1 MAKKT
6 KKYADG
12 GDIYEGTDLAR
23 AMGVRGV
30 PEPGLEAMYPEQ
42 YMGGVGSIKGVGG
55 SALKAVAP
63 KKTATKAFGGLEK
76 MTPAQRAARE
86 AIDKKDAADYAKK
99 VAREEKGYS
108 QSTYNRWDK
117 EYRKDQGLPPRKRGR
132 QPEEVMPTQ
141 KEMAEK
147 DVSDFLDKL
156 SEERGGYKKGGA
168 VKKMAKGGSVSSASK
183 RGDGCAT
190 KGKTR
195 GRMI

>member
-1 MAKKT
+1 
-6 KKYADG
+6 
-12 GDIYEGTDLAR
+12 
-23 AMGVRGV
+23 
-30 PEPGLEAMYPEQ
+30 
-42 YMGGVGSIKGVGG
+42 
-55 SALKAVAP
+55 
-63 KKTATKAFGGLEK
+63 

-168 VKKMAKGGSVSSASK
+168 VKKMAKGGSTASK
-183 RGDGCAT
+183 RADGCAIR
-190 KGKTR
+190 GKTR
-195 GRMI
+195 GRNI

>member
-1 MAKKT
+1 
-6 KKYADG
+6 
-12 GDIYEGTDLAR
+12 
-23 AMGVRGV
+23 
-30 PEPGLEAMYPEQ
+30 
-42 YMGGVGSIKGVGG
+42 MGGVGSIKSVGN
-55 SALKAVAP
+55 SAVKAVAP

-168 VKKMAKGGSVSSASK
+168 VKKMAKGGSTASK
-183 RGDGCAT
+183 RADGCAIR
-190 KGKTR
+190 GKTR
-195 GRMI
+195 GRNI

>member
-42 YMGGVGSIKGVGG
+42 YIGGVGSIKGVGG
-55 SALKAVAP
+55 SAMKAVAP
-63 KKTATKAFGGLEK
+63 KAFGGLEK
-76 MTPAQRAARE
+76 MTPAQRAARA

-168 VKKMAKGGSVSSASK
+168 VKKTAKGGSTASK
-183 RGDGCAT
+183 RADGCAVR
-190 KGKTR
+190 GKTR
-195 GRMI
+195 GRNI

>member
-12 GDIYEGTDLAR
+12 GDIYEGTPLAR
-23 AMGVRGV
+23 AMGVKGV
-30 PEPGLEAMYPEQ
+30 PEPGLEAVYPEQ
-42 YMGGVGSIKGVGG
+42 YMGGVGSIKSVGN
-55 SALKAVAP
+55 SAVKAAAP
-63 KKTATKAFGGLEK
+63 KAFGGLEK

-147 DVSDFLDKL
+147 DVSNFLDKL

-168 VKKMAKGGSVSSASK
+168 VKKMAKGGSTASK
-183 RGDGCAT
+183 RADGIAVR
-190 KGKTR
+190 GKTR
-195 GRMI
+195 GRNI